1 MLAHMTHT
9 LAAPPETPAPSDET
23 LARGAQAGR
32 PDDLAALVARHHSPL
47 LGFLYRL
54 TGGDRP
60 LAEDLAQETFLRV
73 LRSLPQYQPPRP
85 FKPWLYAVA
94 VNAARDHFKRAE
106 TRRTLA
112 MPPDY
117 DAPGEP
123 SPLHALLEAETWAQV
138 AGAVRALPAPQ
149 REVLLLRYS
158 EGWPLADIAAA
169 LGIPEGT
176 VKSRLSVALSR
187 LRTHLTA
194 PAAGRNEP

>member
-1 MLAHMTHT
+1 MLAHMTQPLT
-9 LAAPPETPAPSDET
+9 AAEATPAPSDEA
-23 LARGAQAGR
+23 LARGVQAGR
-32 PDDLAALVARHHSPL
+32 PDDLAALVERHHSPL

-60 LAEDLAQETFLRV
+60 LAEDLVQETFLRV
-73 LRSLPQYQPPRP
+73 LRGIGHYQAPRP

-106 TRRTLA
+106 TRRTA
-112 MPPDY
+112 PMPLDY

-123 SPLHALLEAETWAQV
+123 SPLHAVLEDETWAQV
-138 AGAVRALPAPQ
+138 AGAVRALPAQQ

-158 EGWPLADIAAA
+158 EGWALADIAAA

-176 VKSRLSVALSR
+176 VKSRLSIALSR
-187 LRTHLTA
+187 VRAHLAAQDA
-194 PAAGRNEP
+194 PA